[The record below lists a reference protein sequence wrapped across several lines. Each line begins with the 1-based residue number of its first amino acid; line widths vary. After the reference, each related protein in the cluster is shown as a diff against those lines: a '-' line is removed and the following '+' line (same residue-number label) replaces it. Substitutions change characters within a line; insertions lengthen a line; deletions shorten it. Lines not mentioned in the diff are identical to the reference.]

1 MTHDLGLAIEKV
13 SHTRQLQQDVPTIL
27 ISTDASFAPGG
38 GKSRT
43 GVVVLLDDMV
53 VHWMTGRQTRTSCST
68 CEAELLA
75 SKTGLQVGLNIRDV
89 VAEATGQKV
98 KVTMEGDNSAAIRTL
113 QSEVTSWR
121 TRHFAIDA
129 TWIRDIMK
137 TEDINISHRPGK
149 ELIADGMT
157 KLLHRVQLGDFRKNM
172 ALRDRFDQEDEQV

>member
-1 MTHDLGLAIEKV
+1 MTHNLGLAIETV
-13 SHTRQLQQDVPTIL
+13 SHTKQLQQDKPTIL

-43 GVVVLLDDMV
+43 GVVVLLDDMI

-75 SKTGLQVGLNIRDV
+75 SKTGLQVGLNIRDIV
-89 VAEATGQKV
+89 TEATGQTV
-98 KVTMEGDNSAAIRTL
+98 KVMIEGDNAAAIRTL
-113 QSEVTSWR
+113 QTEVTSWR

-129 TWIRDIMK
+129 TWIRDMINA
-137 TEDINISHRPGK
+137 EDIKVSHRPGK

-157 KLLHRVQLGDFRKNM
+157 KLLQKVQLSEFRKQM
-172 ALRDRFDQEDEQV
+172 SLRDRSEDNEV